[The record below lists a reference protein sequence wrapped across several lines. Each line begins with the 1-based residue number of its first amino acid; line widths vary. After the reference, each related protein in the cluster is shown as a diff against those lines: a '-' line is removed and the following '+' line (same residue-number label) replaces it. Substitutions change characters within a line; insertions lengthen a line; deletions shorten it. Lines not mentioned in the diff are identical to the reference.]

1 MACRHWGLAE
11 EGNTQVG
18 CVCESVNV
26 LREEDECEKEMNKKG
41 GWRERE
47 AERKGQRERERES
60 EREMITV
67 L

>member
-47 AERKGQRERERES
+47 RQ
-60 EREMITV
+60 
-67 L
+67 